1 VKPVNLIP
9 QDRRRRTE
17 SARSGSAYALVAI
30 LGVLLVM
37 AVAYVLT
44 SNDVNEETSR
54 AAEARQQADS
64 LKAQTRGLEDFR
76 DFATIART
84 RLASVQ
90 AVAATRF
97 DWERF
102 MRELSLVMPKNSWL
116 ISTDAS
122 VSGTT
127 TDDAASASSTTSSTA
142 TAGVP
147 TANLVGC
154 TKRQEDVAR
163 MMVRLRQMYR
173 VTDVALNESAQE
185 QQGGETTVDQ
195 CGELYK
201 FDLTVTFS
209 PTPPH
214 TEAPDGSGSVP
225 VSLGG
230 GS

>member
-1 VKPVNLIP
+1 VRPVNLIP
-9 QDRRRRTE
+9 QDRRRLTE
-17 SARSGSAYALVAI
+17 SGRSGSSYVVLGV

-44 SNDVNEETSR
+44 SNGLNEDKTR

-64 LKAQTRGLEDFR
+64 LEAQARGLESFT
-76 DFATIART
+76 DFASIART

-102 MRELSLVMPKNSWL
+102 MRELSRVMPKDSWL
-116 ISTDAS
+116 TTTDAS
-122 VSGTT
+122 VTGSS
-127 TDDAASASSTTSSTA
+127 DDSATSTSTTTSSA

-154 TKRQEDVAR
+154 THHQEDVAR

-185 QQGGETTVDQ
+185 QQGGETTIDQ

-201 FDLTVTFS
+201 FDLTLTFT
-209 PTPPH
+209 PTPPR
-214 TEAPDGSGSVP
+214 TEAPDGSRSVP
-225 VSLGG
+225 AALGG